1 MNYRKFGKH
10 DFEISILGFGCMR
23 FPVIND
29 DESKINEKE
38 TIKML
43 HYAIDNGVNYLDTAY
58 PYHGGNSEVIVG
70 KALQGGYR
78 EKVRLATKLPVWLVK
93 TYDDF
98 NIFLKEQLEKL
109 HTEHVD
115 CYLLHALNKYS
126 WRRMKDL
133 GALDFLTRAIKD
145 GKIKYAGF
153 SFHDDF
159 KTFKEIIDSYDWDFC
174 QIQFNYL
181 DENYQAGISGLK
193 YAASKNIAVIA
204 MEPIRGGKLAK
215 NLPKEVKAI
224 FGKSKIKRSPA
235 EWALRW
241 VWNHPEITLL
251 LSGMSSLD
259 QVVENVKVA
268 NDAYPMPL
276 SEKEL
281 DIINEVKEIYKK
293 KIKVNC
299 TSCGYCIPCPNN
311 VNIPKIFNLYNT
323 AFMLD
328 MLEESSKNYR
338 EFIEQGIDASK
349 CVECGNC
356 ESMCPQHLH
365 IMDSLKEVH
374 KVFTTYHSR

>member
-10 DFEISILGFGCMR
+10 GFEVSILGFGCMR
-23 FPVIND
+23 FPVMND
-29 DESKINEKE
+29 DESKINEEE

-109 HTEHVD
+109 HTEHID

-126 WRRMKDL
+126 WQRMKDL
-133 GALDFLTRAIKD
+133 GVLDFLTRAIKD
-145 GKIKYAGF
+145 GKIQYAGF

-159 KTFKEIIDSYDWDFC
+159 KTFKEIIDSYDWNFC
-174 QIQFNYL
+174 QVQFNYL

-224 FGKSKIKRSPA
+224 FSKSKIKRSPA

-241 VWNHPEITLL
+241 VWNHPEVTLL
-251 LSGMSSLD
+251 LSGMSSMD

-268 NDAYPMPL
+268 DDAYPIPL
-276 SEKEL
+276 SEEEL

-299 TSCGYCIPCPNN
+299 TSCGYCMPCPNN
-311 VNIPKIFNLYNT
+311 VNIPKIFNLYNN

-356 ESMCPQHLH
+356 ESVCPQHLH
-365 IMDSLKEVH
+365 IIDSLKEVH
-374 KVFTTYHSR
+374 KIFTIYHSR